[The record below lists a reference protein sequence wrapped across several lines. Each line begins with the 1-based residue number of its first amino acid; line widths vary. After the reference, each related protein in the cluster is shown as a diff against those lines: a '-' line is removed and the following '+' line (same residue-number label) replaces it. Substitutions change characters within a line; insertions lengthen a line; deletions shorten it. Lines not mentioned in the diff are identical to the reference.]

1 MITKWYKEILKY
13 LPISMQNMTYGPQIK
28 TINGTTVHVFSRGTT
43 SNLPWLE
50 KNFYLDASYSSY
62 SNGFRVGTGTTP
74 PTEQDYSLESVITSG
89 LSGSVNGS
97 SNRNADGNVDTMF
110 QITLSNTSSAAITVG
125 EIGYY
130 GAQWGYATEGGASSN
145 HSVMYHRAVLNSPVT
160 INPGESAIINF
171 HVTAVE
177 SSAS

>member
-13 LPISMQNMTYGPQIK
+13 LPISMQNMSYGPQIK
-28 TINGTTVHVFSRGTT
+28 MIDGTTVHVFSRGDT
-43 SNLPWLE
+43 SSLPWLS
-50 KNFYLDASYSSY
+50 KNFYPHTSYGD
-62 SNGFRVGTGTTP
+62 GFRVGTGTTQ

-89 LSGSVNGS
+89 LSGSVTGS
-97 SNRNADGNVDTMF
+97 SNRNADGNIDTTF

-130 GAQWGYATEGGASSN
+130 GKQSCYATEGGASS
-145 HSVMYHRAVLNSPVT
+145 SLFVMYHRAVLNSPVT